1 MYLFKGNTVVP
12 VKILEYIKS
21 GDTTDNRVTII
32 ENVVANHYKTTV
44 QDLQTSSKVTP
55 ARLMM
60 CFLLFDKLHYG
71 INGIANRYNIYNV
84 YLKDTICDMY
94 KMTLNDSKF
103 FALVQDL
110 RGQIDTQLQAD
121 KNTALNKVLFNK
133 Q

>member
-1 MYLFKGNTVVP
+1 MYLFKGNTIVP

-84 YLKDTICDMY
+84 YLKDTIRDMY
-94 KMTLNDSKF
+94 KMTLNDNKF

-110 RGQIDTQLQAD
+110 RGQIE
-121 KNTALNKVLFNK
+121 TAIQDEARKSLSKVLFNK